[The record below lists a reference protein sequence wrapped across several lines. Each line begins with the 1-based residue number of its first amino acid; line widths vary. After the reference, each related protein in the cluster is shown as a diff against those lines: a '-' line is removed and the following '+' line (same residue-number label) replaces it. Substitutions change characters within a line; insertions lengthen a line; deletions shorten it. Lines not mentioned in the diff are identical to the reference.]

1 MKVLITA
8 LALLTLANPA
18 LADDDTT
25 VLAATLI
32 PIAVILVI
40 LFAINAASVIVK
52 QSEAVVVERCGRFK
66 CVLKSG
72 WNWLVPFVDRPREF
86 VWQYTKIGLSGV
98 VTDETRTSY
107 RIDLREAVYHF
118 LPMEV
123 YTKDTILLDVSAL
136 MYYRIVDVRKA
147 IYEVDDLQSALSNTA
162 QTQLKEVFGSM
173 SFHEAL
179 QCQQQ
184 INDHLVKEFG
194 KLFEGWGI
202 EVLRMELLDL
212 TPNRNERGTT
222 QAMKKQMMAERER
235 RGEFIKSEGQKAAL
249 NLRAEGTKKVAQT
262 MGVAEQEA
270 LRKRSEGKATA
281 TIELAN
287 AEKSA
292 LETLGA
298 AVRSDGISQTEYFI
312 SKRYLELF
320 GSMVASVERRTV
332 YVPYDARNIS
342 GLLGTSVPRTYGAKP
357 GQQLTKRNVPAKRAE
372 FSELD

>member
-1 MKVLITA
+1 MASDTQIL
-8 LALLTLANPA
+8 LA
-18 LADDDTT
+18 
-25 VLAATLI
+25 VLI
-32 PIAVILVI
+32 PIGVIII
-40 LFAINAASVIVK
+40 LSWILSATCFIVRQGEAI
-52 QSEAVVVERCGRFK
+52 VVERFGRFK

-72 WNWLVPFVDRPREF
+72 LNWIMPCADRPRQF
-86 VWQYTKIGLSGV
+86 TWQYTKIGVGGQV
-98 VTDETRTSY
+98 IDESRTSI

-123 YTKDTILLDVSAL
+123 YTKDTILLDVNSL

-162 QTQLKEVFGSM
+162 QTQLKEVFGLM
-173 SFHEAL
+173 TFQEAL
-179 QCQQQ
+179 KSQQQ
-184 INDHLVKEFG
+184 INEHLVAEFG
-194 KLFEGWGI
+194 KLFEAWGI

-249 NLRAEGTKKVAQT
+249 NLRAEGTKRVAQT
-262 MGVAEQEA
+262 MGVAEQES

-281 TIELAN
+281 TVELAN
-287 AEKSA
+287 AEKGA

-298 AVRSDGISQTEYFI
+298 TVRSDGTSQTEYMI

-320 GSMVASVERRTV
+320 QSMSQQVERRTV
-332 YVPYDARNIS
+332 YVPYSAKEIS
-342 GLLGTSVPRTYGAKP
+342 GLLSTSVPKTYGAKP
-357 GQQLTKRNVPAKRAE
+357 VLAPGLKQRAPAKKAE